1 MRQRCRLLGNSS
13 YFNNKQTIGDIV
25 ATVKRVAKT
34 KGSNEN
40 DSWYEWD
47 IECNDKLRTF
57 YTDKD
62 GKNIWQQ
69 GVDVTETQVDT
80 SSNHRSLI
88 RIDANTN
95 EEDIKEQVKVL
106 ANNGYFD
113 KYF

>member
-47 IECNDKLRTF
+47 IVSRVTNP
-57 YTDKD
+57 
-62 GKNIWQQ
+62 
-69 GVDVTETQVDT
+69 DVLFRAAGQ
-80 SSNHRSLI
+80 I
-88 RIDANTN
+88 A
-95 EEDIKEQVKVL
+95 
-106 ANNGYFD
+106 
-113 KYF
+113 

>member
-1 MRQRCRLLGNSS
+1 M
-13 YFNNKQTIGDIV
+13 
-25 ATVKRVAKT
+25 ATVKDVRKT
-34 KGSNEN
+34 KGSNEK

-47 IECNDKLRTF
+47 IECNGELRTF
-57 YTDKD
+57 STDKD
-62 GKNIWQQ
+62 GRNIWQQ
-69 GVDVTETQVDT
+69 VKDVTKTQVDT

-113 KYF
+113 KYFK